1 LGLYFLL
8 VTTCWKA
15 TKALEL
21 LRAYK
26 DAFDVVISDV
36 IMPDMDGFKL
46 LELVGLEMDLPVIS
60 KYGCYLDLIVL
71 QELCLFFFI
80 QSTLLKKCVFYL
92 GLLSLIITKVSALT
106 ELYCVAVMSANGAV
120 SAVMKGITH
129 GACDYLLKPVRI
141 EELRNIW
148 QHVVRKKRN
157 VSKEVEQSAS
167 ADGGEHQNGEYA
179 SSGNDSTD
187 ANWKLSRKRREAKE
201 HDDDNDLDGDD
212 PSCLKKP
219 RVVWSVDLH
228 QQFVCAV
235 NQLGVDK
242 AVPKRILELM
252 GVQGLTRENVASH
265 LQKYRLYL
273 RRLTNQQGG
282 DTTFGLGAFDFSSCD
297 GDFQALA
304 GGSRQMPP
312 VQTLAALRA
321 DLLSGSGANDF
332 GGDLDTATIL
342 QFADLQGSTNVGNIG
357 PTMRSQMSSPS
368 PVGDQTLLFQGVT
381 DLDQLAQP
389 HHVSAI
395 RQQPGSIDEA
405 TALTASIQQHI
416 VETSGLQSLNT
427 NLPGRA
433 HPENALIMQLLQQR
447 AGADNTGRAGG
458 FLPLVGTELDTRALS
473 DVLGTGRRLIGP
485 PPGSM
490 VATVSSAL
498 DALIRPNSNA
508 NYLGQSTGIVPS
520 TYPPAGMG
528 TGPRVIN
535 ESPNEA
541 TVEVSFLPSQNSGNG
556 CGQIVNQNNIRS
568 GWSALQTGLSSLHDE
583 LGLPQVAR
591 FSSYYDYNHIV
602 TANNL
607 GSEGVVSGQHGSEL
621 VFPSRLAA
629 DRAVIGPVHNGSG
642 HCNYRGSETA
652 DSNDKWMR
660 DERRAGSVYS
670 KLERPFSSTDAS
682 SDDLFNMVFNKQ
694 VCHSFCFQEISNYFC

>member
-1 LGLYFLL
+1 
-8 VTTCWKA
+8 
-15 TKALEL
+15 
-21 LRAYK
+21 
-26 DAFDVVISDV
+26 
-36 IMPDMDGFKL
+36 
-46 LELVGLEMDLPVIS
+46 
-60 KYGCYLDLIVL
+60 
-71 QELCLFFFI
+71 
-80 QSTLLKKCVFYL
+80 
-92 GLLSLIITKVSALT
+92 
-106 ELYCVAVMSANGAV
+106 
-120 SAVMKGITH
+120 
-129 GACDYLLKPVRI
+129 
-141 EELRNIW
+141 
-148 QHVVRKKRN
+148 
-157 VSKEVEQSAS
+157 
-167 ADGGEHQNGEYA
+167 
-179 SSGNDSTD
+179 
-187 ANWKLSRKRREAKE
+187 
-201 HDDDNDLDGDD
+201 
-212 PSCLKKP
+212 
-219 RVVWSVDLH
+219 
-228 QQFVCAV
+228 
-235 NQLGVDK
+235 
-242 AVPKRILELM
+242 
-252 GVQGLTRENVASH
+252 
-265 LQKYRLYL
+265 
-273 RRLTNQQGG
+273 
-282 DTTFGLGAFDFSSCD
+282 
-297 GDFQALA
+297 
-304 GGSRQMPP
+304 MPP